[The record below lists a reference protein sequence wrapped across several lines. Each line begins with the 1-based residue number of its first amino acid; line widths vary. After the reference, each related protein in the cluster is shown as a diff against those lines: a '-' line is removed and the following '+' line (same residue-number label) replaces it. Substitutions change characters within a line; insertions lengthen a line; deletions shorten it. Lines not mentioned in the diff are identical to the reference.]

1 MQPAPTKSLI
11 SQANLVF
18 SKSTKLSDDYKI
30 IKKLG
35 SGAFSEVFLI
45 QDKVKD
51 ILDCVKVIDKKSL
64 SNYEGEDIMNEI
76 QTLAEMD
83 HPNIMKIKGYYQ
95 TSNHLYI
102 ISEYLSGGEL
112 FDRIIKA
119 KKFTEEIAAGL
130 MEQILSAVSYLHK
143 HNIIHRDLKPEN
155 ICFESQ
161 HPDSLIKIIDFGTS
175 KKVLAAEKLRS
186 KLGTAY
192 YIAPEVLAGGY
203 DMKCD
208 VWSCGIILYVFL
220 FGNAPFNARTDEEIF
235 SKIKTGKFKFPETTN
250 VSQSAK
256 DLITWM
262 LTMSPEARPT
272 ADQCLKHEWF
282 QKMRA
287 KSIDFTAELN
297 TLASLA
303 AFKAKNEFQKAVLLY
318 FVSYFDLKDEKKKL
332 LKLFKEMDTDH
343 DGQLDRDEILAAFN
357 SINSRRNIGL
367 NVEEIF
373 RQIDVN
379 KTNKVD
385 FTEFLLATV
394 NYKQD
399 ISEKEL
405 RQIFNSIDR
414 DKSGFLSKE
423 EVGQFFSL
431 SDPTQEPLLRQ
442 LMEEADS
449 NHDGRITFEE
459 FVGMMKTFLNA

>member
-1 MQPAPTKSLI
+1 MQLDSSPSLI

-18 SKSTKLSDDYKI
+18 SKSTKLSDDYKV

-35 SGAFSEVFLI
+35 SGAFSEVFLV
-45 QDKVKD
+45 QDKIKD
-51 ILDCVKVIDKKSL
+51 IMDCVKVIDKKSL

-83 HPNIMKIKGYYQ
+83 HPNIMKVKGYYQ
-95 TSNHLYI
+95 TNNHLYI

-119 KKFTEEIAAGL
+119 KKFTEEIAAEV
-130 MEQILSAVSYLHK
+130 MEQILSAVSYLHR

-155 ICFESQ
+155 ICFETP
-161 HPDSLIKIIDFGTS
+161 HPDSHIKIIDFGTS
-175 KKVLAAEKLRS
+175 KKVITAEKLKS

-208 VWSCGIILYVFL
+208 VWSCGVILFVFL
-220 FGNAPFNARTDEEIF
+220 FGNAPFNAKTDEEIF
-235 SKIKTGKFKFPETTN
+235 SKIKLGKFKFPEGSN
-250 VSQSAK
+250 VSQDAK
-256 DLITWM
+256 DLISLM
-262 LTMSPEARPT
+262 LTMNPDTRPT
-272 ADQCLKHEWF
+272 ADQILKHQWF
-282 QKMRA
+282 QKSRA
-287 KSIDFTAELN
+287 KTFDLSSELN
-297 TLASLA
+297 TLQHLA
-303 AFKAKNEFQKAVLLY
+303 AFNAKTEFQKAILLY
-318 FVSYFDLKDEKKKL
+318 FVSYFDLKEEKTKL

-343 DGQLDRDEILAAFN
+343 DGQLDREEIVAAFDTLN
-357 SINSRRNIGL
+357 KDKDVRL
-367 NVEEIF
+367 NVEELF

-379 KTNKVD
+379 KTNRVD

-399 ISEKEL
+399 IHEKEL

-414 DKSGFLSKE
+414 DKSGFLTRE
-423 EVGQFFSL
+423 EVAQFFSL
-431 SDPTQEPLLRQ
+431 SGPQHEQILKQ
-442 LMEEADS
+442 LMDDADK
-449 NHDGRITFEE
+449 NQDGVITYEE
-459 FVGMMKTFLNA
+459 FLTMMNNFLAA

>member
-1 MQPAPTKSLI
+1 MQPRPTNSLI

-45 QDKVKD
+45 QDKTKD

-64 SNYEGEDIMNEI
+64 SSYEGEDIMNEI

-95 TSNHLYI
+95 TNNHLYI

-119 KKFTEEIAAGL
+119 KKFTEEVAASV

-155 ICFESQ
+155 ICFESP
-161 HPDSLIKIIDFGTS
+161 HPDSLVKIIDFGTS
-175 KKVLAAEKLRS
+175 KKVLTAEKLKS

-220 FGNAPFNARTDEEIF
+220 FGNAPFNARTDDEIF
-235 SKIKTGKFKFPETTN
+235 SKIKLGKFKFPDSTN

-256 DLITWM
+256 DLITLM
-262 LTMSPEARPT
+262 LTMNPESRPT

-282 QKMRA
+282 QKMRG
-287 KSIDFTAELN
+287 KSVDFSTELN
-297 TLASLA
+297 TLSNLA
-303 AFKAKNEFQKAVLLY
+303 AFKAKSQFQKAVLLY
-318 FVSYFDLKDEKKKL
+318 FVSYFDLKEEKKRL
-332 LKLFKEMDTDH
+332 LQIFKEIDADH
-343 DGQLDRDEILAAFN
+343 DGQLDRDEIASAFN
-357 SINSRRNIGL
+357 SLSERNRINLNIDEL
-367 NVEEIF
+367 F

-394 NYKQD
+394 NYKKS
-399 ISEKEL
+399 IHEKEL

-414 DKSGFLSKE
+414 DKSGFLTRE
-423 EVGQFFSL
+423 EVGVFFSL
-431 SDPTQEPLLRQ
+431 SDPQHQAALVQ
-442 LMEEADS
+442 LM
-449 NHDGRITFEE
+449 NDGDKNKDGMISFDE
-459 FVGMMKTFLNA
+459 FVTMMNSFLNA